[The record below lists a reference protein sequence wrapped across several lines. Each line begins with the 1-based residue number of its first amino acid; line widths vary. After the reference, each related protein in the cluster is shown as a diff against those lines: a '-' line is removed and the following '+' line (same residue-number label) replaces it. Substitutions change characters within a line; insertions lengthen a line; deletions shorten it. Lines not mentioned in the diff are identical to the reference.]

1 MASRKITVKL
11 MAETKI
17 GFVVTVVIVMVVIAV

>member
-11 MAETKI
+11 MVKTDI
-17 GFVVTVVIVMVVIAV
+17 GFVVTVVIVNVVIAV